1 MRKLNQRQIYWF
13 FYLAHFDFTLCHYPG
28 QSIGKLDTL
37 SQRPDHG
44 NEALDNKNIV
54 LLYPE
59 LLVIQALEGL
69 ELTRVKHSILAK
81 VYKGNYS
88 RDQKELVAKAALE
101 VL

>member
-1 MRKLNQRQIYWF
+1 
-13 FYLAHFDFTLCHYPG
+13 
-28 QSIGKLDTL
+28 
-37 SQRPDHG
+37 
-44 NEALDNKNIV
+44 

>member
-1 MRKLNQRQIYWF
+1 VRKLNQRQIYWF

-28 QSIGKLDTL
+28 QSIGKLDIL

-44 NEALDNKNIV
+44 NRALDNKNII
-54 LLYPE
+54 LLCPE
-59 LLVIQALEGL
+59 LLVIQALERL

-81 VYKGNYS
+81 VYKSNCS

-101 VL
+101 L